1 LILTALQIGLRS
13 DEHRR
18 GARSRSGVGRRS
30 SNRQAQGDDCGVA
43 HRCLSQQ
50 SAAPGRAYHAGAWLL
65 RRQRCVQ
72 RYGRMRWR
80 QRHSKRLTTMK
91 WSRKAVFGNG
101 WSPLRS
107 AMRRRPRSSSEPT
120 NSANV
125 TPPSTSKPAST
136 PSSTDSGPAAVARR
150 RQRPRTSRYERRC
163 AHRESTVR
171 QCDSRP
177 LAPAAFSG
185 AHGCESQT

>member
-1 LILTALQIGLRS
+1 MLIPWEDQLGIGEALTHPDIPSELVTRTRVHTRSVASNFARPYPLFSRTRIKGNISSSLLETVEHKHVTARQNEWVERDLALILTALQIGLRS

-50 SAAPGRAYHAGAWLL
+50 SAAPGRAYRAGAWLL

-91 WSRKAVFGNG
+91 WSRKASLVV
-101 WSPLRS
+101 
-107 AMRRRPRSSSEPT
+107 RR
-120 NSANV
+120 
-125 TPPSTSKPAST
+125 
-136 PSSTDSGPAAVARR
+136 
-150 RQRPRTSRYERRC
+150 
-163 AHRESTVR
+163 
-171 QCDSRP
+171 
-177 LAPAAFSG
+177 
-185 AHGCESQT
+185 